1 MKFGL
6 FSHFPWPEG
15 IEPKQVIDETTA
27 QAQLGEELGFIGGW
41 YAEHHFSRYGIG
53 ASSLI
58 ILSHIAAHTQT
69 FRVGTAILVPPLH
82 QPIRLAEDL
91 ATLDQVS
98 NGRVDAGFG
107 RGSANYEYHGYN
119 VAPDESQGRF
129 QEAIRLV
136 QALWTTPDLTHEG
149 QYFKVNRANLVP
161 TPLQKPHPPIFIA
174 ATLTPATLEF
184 VVSTGHPLII
194 GVVLD
199 TPNALALCQKFVQMS
214 AAAGHHVPMSS
225 IPFSR
230 YFYVAETEEQA
241 RQDTQASLEW
251 TLDMIQWRR
260 TFSAG
265 SETYHHLADWRNTR
279 TELPPSYDH
288 LFEHRA
294 IIGSPQSC
302 VEQLKAVQQVG
313 IDYFI
318 CNFAFGG
325 LDQQKVMRSMRLFAD
340 EVMPHFV

>member
-6 FSHFPWPEG
+6 FSHIPWPEG
-15 IEPKQVIDETTA
+15 IEQKQVIDETTE
-27 QAQLGEELGFIGGW
+27 QAQLGEELGFVGGW
-41 YAEHHFSRYGIG
+41 YAEHHFSRYGLG

-82 QPIRLAEDL
+82 QPTRLAEDL
-91 ATLDQVS
+91 ATLDLVS
-98 NGRVDAGFG
+98 NGRVDVGFG
-107 RGSANYEYHGYN
+107 RGSANYEYYGYN
-119 VAPDESQGRF
+119 VAGDESQGRF
-129 QEAIRLV
+129 QEAIRLI

-161 TPLQKPHPPIFIA
+161 SPIQKPHPPIFIA
-174 ATLTPATLEF
+174 ATLTQATLEF

-199 TPNALALCQKFVQMS
+199 TSDAVTLCRKFVQMS
-214 AAAGHHVPMSS
+214 AAAGHNVPMSS

-230 YFYVAETEEQA
+230 YFYVAESEAQA

-260 TFSAG
+260 TFSES
-265 SETYHHLADWRNTR
+265 SEVYHRMADWRHTR
-279 TELPPSYDH
+279 TELPTSYDE
-288 LFEHRA
+288 LFERRA
-294 IIGSPQSC
+294 IIGAPQSC
-302 VEQLKAVQQVG
+302 VEQIKALQKEG

-325 LDQQKVMRSMRLFAD
+325 LQQQKVMRSMRLFAK
-340 EVMPHFV
+340 EVMPHFL